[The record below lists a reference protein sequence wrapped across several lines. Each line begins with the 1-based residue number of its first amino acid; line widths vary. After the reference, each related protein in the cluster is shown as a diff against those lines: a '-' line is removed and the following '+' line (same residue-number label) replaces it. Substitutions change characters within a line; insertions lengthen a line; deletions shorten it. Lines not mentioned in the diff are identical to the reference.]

1 MNTFLTSP
9 RLTQLT
15 TSHPATEFR
24 VSPRPNHHPILKAT
38 YINGRIKSVCV
49 RNMSPELVMKRAEM
63 LLKNDGSKNKRLGS
77 RKVVSQNENVRGIW
91 SPMHG
96 GLKMV

>member
-1 MNTFLTSP
+1 
-9 RLTQLT
+9 
-15 TSHPATEFR
+15 
-24 VSPRPNHHPILKAT
+24 
-38 YINGRIKSVCV
+38 
-49 RNMSPELVMKRAEM
+49 MSPELVMKRAEM